1 MRARILHMAR
11 HTFASNFAS
20 NKSENKKMEQISA
33 IHPVILSE
41 DVLKTIRE
49 LPEEEQQVIARTF
62 TNVVLLSQ
70 DVSEQLL
77 TPVQSIIWTMIS
89 ASLKCDSHRLINR
102 MSDIC

>member
-1 MRARILHMAR
+1 MRACILHMAR

-49 LPEEEQQVIARTF
+49 LPE
-62 TNVVLLSQ
+62 
-70 DVSEQLL
+70 
-77 TPVQSIIWTMIS
+77 
-89 ASLKCDSHRLINR
+89 
-102 MSDIC
+102 

>member
-1 MRARILHMAR
+1 MYIAH
-11 HTFASNFAS
+11 S
-20 NKSENKKMEQISA
+20 KSYLCIKQKRKQKMEQISA
-33 IHPVILSE
+33 IHPIILSE
-41 DVLKTIRE
+41 DVLKTIRD

-89 ASLKCDSHRLINR
+89 ASLKCDSRRLINKI
-102 MSDIC
+102 SDIC

>member
-1 MRARILHMAR
+1 MRACILHMAR
-11 HTFASNFAS
+11 HTFAS

-89 ASLKCDSHRLINR
+89 ASLKCASRRLINR